1 VAVTGKIHSV
11 QMAVRF
17 SFVGLD
23 SVGRDI
29 QWRRKEVQNN
39 GPSGPRHHRDW
50 FQDIVESSTQRE

>member
-23 SVGRDI
+23 SVGRHI
-29 QWRRKEVQNN
+29 QWRRKEVQNERSIW
-39 GPSGPRHHRDW
+39 PQAS
-50 FQDIVESSTQRE
+50 